1 MLDERKAAILTTVI
15 DQYIRTAQPVGSR
28 AIAEDVS
35 VSSATVRSELAV
47 LEAEGYLSQPHTSA
61 GRIPTE
67 KGYRHFVDHID
78 RASLPLLQGRRVVDF
93 FGQLRG
99 EIEQVMRD
107 TAGLLA
113 NLTDYAA
120 VVVDGSE
127 EAVDVRSVQM
137 IGLSERVA
145 VLVAVLANGQVV
157 KHTIGA
163 DYDIDDTSLDEANR
177 LLQISLEGRP
187 LSKAQPVQVSSDP
200 RALPTNG
207 ENLAIAAHRLLIS
220 GGVENERVYVE
231 GASRVVTSFEAVE
244 SVGRVLTILE
254 QQLVVVSLLTNILDR
269 GLSVAIGSETGVEPL
284 ADCSLVVSPYSID
297 GEHAGSIAVLGPTR
311 MNYAQAMSA
320 VATVSR
326 QLSTRLSEG

>member
-1 MLDERKAAILTTVI
+1 MLDERKAAILTAVI
-15 DQYIRTAQPVGSR
+15 EQYIRTAQPVGSG
-28 AIAEDVS
+28 AIAQDVR

-67 KGYRHFVDHID
+67 KGYRHFVDHLD
-78 RASLPLLQGRRVVDF
+78 RASLPAPEGRRVVDF

-99 EIEQVMRD
+99 EIEQIMRD

-127 EAVDVRSVQM
+127 EAVDVRSVQVV
-137 IGLSERVA
+137 GLSDRVA

-157 KHTIGA
+157 KHTIES
-163 DYDIDDTSLDEANR
+163 DYDIDEESLDEANR
-177 LLQISLEGRP
+177 RLQVSLEGRP
-187 LSKAQPVQVSSDP
+187 LNKPNPAPMPSDP
-200 RALPTNG
+200 RAVPTGG
-207 ENLAIAAHRLLIS
+207 EKLALAAHVLLTS
-220 GGVENERVYVE
+220 GANDTERVYVE

-284 ADCSLVVSPYSID
+284 ADCSLVVSPYSIG

-311 MNYAQAMSA
+311 MNYAQAMST
-320 VATVSR
+320 VAAVSR